1 MSFPLHALQHV
12 IRARKKVN
20 TVMESNVLKI
30 EAVSSILEH
39 CPYVENNSVFITFAV
54 AQCQINCIEK
64 KNRVKHQRKMKTA
77 ACISLCGSY
86 MLSPPHRPFLFPF
99 YLTVCRNCAKER
111 KTFCRAG
118 DDELSSQCLQDYHK
132 YDNCL
137 CFLKTYLL
145 KQSVRFFPLPKC
157 HFLPLLWTQL

>member
-1 MSFPLHALQHV
+1 MSFPLHSLQHV
-12 IRARKKVN
+12 IRVRKKVN

-54 AQCQINCIEK
+54 AQCQISCIEK

-99 YLTVCRNCAKER
+99 YLTVCRNWAKER
-111 KTFCRAG
+111 KDILQSRRWWAEFPMLTG
-118 DDELSSQCLQDYHK
+118 LPQVWQLSL
-132 YDNCL
+132 
-137 CFLKTYLL
+137 
-145 KQSVRFFPLPKC
+145 FP
-157 HFLPLLWTQL
+157 